1 MMDHDDNTTAQR
13 IVEEIRE
20 DGIVKDSQDCDIILV
35 FDIETTEN
43 EIISLSSFLFDM
55 NTLTLVENYI
65 SGDNIVAIEAEEV
78 NEKGHPF
85 KVHQITKEMTIGK
98 KPIRF
103 HIDKF
108 IDQFNMANTYIGHNV
123 SSDIGKI
130 RKEVEKILDKRDI
143 YILLP
148 NEIDRYEK
156 FLSDFNTSGK
166 DTMCTMKCFRHLI
179 GERLITDERETYE
192 EKKSA
197 KLKDVYEYLFRKQVK
212 GQSHDA
218 NVDVAMTL
226 CIYVLF
232 VKGVDIC
239 ADYQYTSDIQPITEI
254 GNNTHVCSLINP
266 ENITSE
272 PPLHF
277 DGELLIEGYQLSREG
292 KKPKQ
297 GKQKKIGK
305 QIESTNEIVKNS
317 SVKISSEGEL
327 VNAFTCIA
335 VQGNGTRCKNPP
347 KYGKSCGIASHRRHA
362 EDLERETATKLHTQ
376 KEDDELN
383 TTATIKEKIKKK
395 ERLENLMKT
404 VRAYTHGLT
413 DAFRSNKLRAE
424 GNTTRST
431 SRIVPIDDT
440 TNRGGRR
447 RSRKRRGK
455 RTKKNRKIYKK

>member
-1 MMDHDDNTTAQR
+1 MDNKDNTIAER
-13 IVEEIRE
+13 IVNEIHQ
-20 DGIVKDSQDCDIILV
+20 DGIIKDSRDCDVILV
-35 FDIETTEN
+35 FDIETTET

-65 SGDNIVAIEAEEV
+65 SGDNIVAIEAKEV

-85 KVHQITKEMTIGK
+85 RVHQITKEMTNGK

-108 IDQFNMANTYIGHNV
+108 IEQFNMANTYIGHNV

-143 YILLP
+143 YNLLP
-148 NEIDRYEK
+148 TEIDRYER
-156 FLSDFNTSGK
+156 FLSEFNANDK

-239 ADYQYTSDIQPITEI
+239 ADYQYTSDIQHITEI

-277 DGELLIEGYQLSREG
+277 DGTLLIEGYQLSREG

-297 GKQKKIGK
+297 GKQKKLG
-305 QIESTNEIVKNS
+305 KNS
-317 SVKISSEGEL
+317 YVKISSEGEL
-327 VNAFTCIA
+327 VNALTCIA
-335 VQGNGTRCKNPP
+335 VQGNGHRCKNPP
-347 KYGKSCGIASHRRHA
+347 KYGRSCGIASHRIQA
-362 EDLERETATKLHTQ
+362 EVLERETATNLHTQ
-376 KEDDELN
+376 KKEESQIQKYDDELDTIA
-383 TTATIKEKIKKK
+383 TTRIKEKEVRKK
-395 ERLENLMKT
+395 NLMNT
-404 VRAYTHGLT
+404 FRVYTYGLM
-413 DAFRSNKLRAE
+413 DGIKSNKVRTE

-431 SRIVPIDDT
+431 GRIVPIDDI

-455 RTKKNRKIYKK
+455 RTKKNRKIYKKN